1 MTRRSSFDSVGGLY
15 VACIILVAWLQCST
29 AQTLPPTAD
38 WRAPLPPNVWI
49 VGAQAAKS
57 AWESEISNTG
67 SPVPVTESVTIVR
80 LIGPEAMPL
89 TPDKQRI
96 AIEACRDVMPTGG
109 LLEFLTYSE
118 GIPEPSNPDTK
129 SNGEVY
135 SDLASILW
143 QLTPNVTGN
152 ATVAWGTQ
160 AQALLLWEGALARR
174 GLTATMRVMTLSVAE
189 SILPRK
195 VQALPVIVIKT
206 LLEVQLLSAL
216 GFPQS
221 SSLTANQSWIVE
233 SGIEEYTKGWVV
245 SYVEARST
253 DPAYLAKMYPDAINF
268 RPGWG
273 LIELDMS
280 VYPCQADT
288 TAGGKGDPPPNCEV
302 DVARQVLSAFLE
314 SFNDTMAS
322 NGMGTVNILAAVP
335 RESPQSD
342 SDAAHP
348 ATENQDAQTSGQ
360 QPAWM
365 PWHLDMLDQRSQALD
380 GKYTA
385 TADGTGVN
393 IYLVSSGIQADH
405 SEFAPRGSNGEILP
419 GSRVQ
424 GLWGFNGI
432 DPKTDCPDG
441 ALWYSFGTYAAS
453 LIAGATV
460 GIARNATLHSV
471 RMREACLLDSRN
483 IWKPGGLPSALDA
496 VLSTFKAPGVVAID
510 TWWSPGRLSYD
521 DDEYIQ
527 REITSR
533 LKKAE
538 ELGIPIVT
546 AASVGI
552 STSTPCDNVFTQG
565 GSVISVGGIDRHLHA
580 SITGARNSPCI
591 DMWAPGG
598 GLAAGITGA
607 AGTGV
612 NDYTTVV
619 PRGFGAAWLVT
630 GMAAQYL
637 QLHPNATV
645 AELRE
650 GLLAMATVGI
660 VDGAGPLSPNLL
672 AYTDMQHPSVADT
685 DSSSGSG
692 ISVGAIV
699 GIVVGCLV
707 ASFVAIAAFVVV
719 SRRRRRSVQHLRP
732 PGPSNI
738 RIKNDWSSRGQRTPP
753 AGLNGSDPWTPSPG
767 KSVSMK
773 HDWEISEDQIDFIPG
788 PDGAESWAL
797 GQGQYG
803 EVRRALKDGIQAV
816 AVKTL
821 RRDTAALGELP
832 HDAFAREIAMMQWLS
847 RDANVVQ
854 FFGACVRPGS
864 MMLVTELMEGGDLR
878 SRLRSTSDSAT
889 WGWYERGK
897 GAALDVARG
906 LHFLH
911 SHGVVHRDVK
921 SKNILLGRDG
931 RAKLGD
937 VGLAYISFSKTPENE
952 RRREKE
958 QDDGFVGT
966 FAFSAPEMILCGS
979 CTPKADVYSF
989 GVVLWEIITR
999 QVAVRGRLRPP
1010 IVPDECP
1017 QDVVDIMN
1025 QCLSADPDERPS
1037 AREAYEAL
1045 LACPPLSGYGYDQTT
1060 TGTPMTPVLHPEI
1073 TSLTSLQ
1080 SESLPSISIG
1090 SGSGPIVLPAAG
1102 RETRNGEGRGGETTE
1117 EDTQGLT
1124 SGGYSSLAHALGALT
1139 PGLRSVVSQIRK
1151 RLAGDGEE
1159 TKHHHGGDD
1168 LIAKGPASLV

>member
-1 MTRRSSFDSVGGLY
+1 MK
-15 VACIILVAWLQCST
+15 CS
-29 AQTLPPTAD
+29 A
-38 WRAPLPPNVWI
+38 
-49 VGAQAAKS
+49 
-57 AWESEISNTG
+57 TG
-67 SPVPVTESVTIVR
+67 SPVAVTESVSIVR
-80 LIGPEAMPL
+80 LIGPDAMPFS
-89 TPDKQRI
+89 PDKQRM
-96 AIEACRDVMPTGG
+96 AIQSFKDIMPVGG
-109 LLEFLTYSE
+109 LAELLTYSE
-118 GIPEPSNPDTK
+118 GIPEPSNPDIH

-135 SDLASILW
+135 SDIAAILW
-143 QLTPNVTGN
+143 QLTPNITAN

-160 AQALLLWEGALARR
+160 SQALLMWEGALARR
-174 GLTATMRVMTLSVAE
+174 GLNATMRVMTLSVAE
-189 SILPRK
+189 SVLPRK
-195 VQALPVIVIKT
+195 VQAFPVVVIKT
-206 LLEVQLLSAL
+206 LLEIQLSNPLPS
-216 GFPQS
+216 GFPPS
-221 SSLTANQSWIVE
+221 SGLTANQSWIVA
-233 SGIEEYTKGWVV
+233 SGIEEYTKAWAV
-245 SYVEARST
+245 SYLDTGSSDV
-253 DPAYLAKMYPDAINF
+253 AYLQKAYPEASSIES

-273 LIELDMS
+273 LLELELS
-280 VYPCQADT
+280 VYHCQPDST
-288 TAGGKGDPPPNCEV
+288 KGNPPPNCEA
-302 DVARQVLSAFLE
+302 DVARQVLAAFFE
-314 SFNDTMAS
+314 SFRETMTA
-322 NGMGTVNILAAVP
+322 NGMGTVSILAAVP
-335 RESPQSD
+335 RKVPGSD
-342 SDAAHP
+342 SSDTAAP
-348 ATENQDAQTSGQ
+348 ATEIQQKTGGSNQ
-360 QPAWM
+360 QPAWV
-365 PWHLDMLDQRSQALD
+365 PWHLDLLNQRSLPLD
-380 GKYTA
+380 EVYTA

-393 IYLVSSGIQADH
+393 IYLISSGIQADH
-405 SEFAPRGSNGEILP
+405 SEFAPRGPNGEILP

-432 DPKTDCPDG
+432 DPKIDCPDG

-460 GIARNATLHSV
+460 GVARNATLHSV
-471 RMREACLLDSRN
+471 RMRETCLLDSRN
-483 IWKPGGLPSALDA
+483 IWKAGGLPSALDA

-521 DDEYIQ
+521 DDEFIQ

-565 GSVISVGGIDRHLHA
+565 GSVISVGGVDKRLHH
-580 SITGARNSPCI
+580 SITGATNSPCI
-591 DMWAPGG
+591 DIWAPGG
-598 GLAAGITGA
+598 GLAQGITGA

-619 PRGFGAAWLVT
+619 PRGFGGAWLVT

-637 QLHPNATV
+637 QLYPNATV

-650 GLLAMATVGI
+650 GLIGMATAGV
-660 VDGAGPLSPNLL
+660 VVGAGPLSANYLGF
-672 AYTDMQHPSVADT
+672 TDMQHPPMSSAE
-685 DSSSGSG
+685 SRSSGG
-692 ISVGAIV
+692 VSVGAIV
-699 GIVVGCLV
+699 GIVLGCLV
-707 ASFVAIAAFVVV
+707 ASIVGIAAFVII
-719 SRRRRRSVQHLRP
+719 SKRRRRSVQHLSSIQVKYP
-732 PGPSNI
+732 WNDGSN
-738 RIKNDWSSRGQRTPP
+738 KGQRTP
-753 AGLNGSDPWTPSPG
+753 LTGSTHGPDPWTPSPR

-773 HDWEISEDQIDFIPG
+773 HDWEISEDQIEFIPG
-788 PDGAESWAL
+788 PDGSDSWAL

-878 SRLRSTSDSAT
+878 SRLRSQSDSAA

-952 RRREKE
+952 RRKEREE
-958 QDDGFVGT
+958 DDGFVGT

-1010 IVPDECP
+1010 IVPEECP

-1025 QCLSADPDERPS
+1025 ACLSADPDERPS

-1045 LACPPLSGYGYDQTT
+1045 LACPPLTGYGYEQATA
-1060 TGTPMTPVLHPEI
+1060 GTPMTPILHPES

-1090 SGSGPIVLPAAG
+1090 SGSGPVVAPPTPA
-1102 RETRNGEGRGGETTE
+1102 GRGGAAQNGDGRRGGGGSITE

-1139 PGLRSVVSQIRK
+1139 PGLRSVVSQIRR

-1159 TKHHHGGDD
+1159 REDHDRDRGD
-1168 LIAKGPASLV
+1168 LVAKSPSNMV